1 MPGKETAAWRAKG
14 LEEREKTLRWPKRA
28 PSQVPQRRQHPACLG
43 TGVLSYQRR
52 SSRRLRLRSRWRSL
66 GIRRRALLR
75 GAGGLRLLP
84 AHCCWVLGEPH
95 WSGAQTVQTWVT
107 AGCGDWWGVGT
118 HNLRRSLAALCT
130 IFAGNKWLGRIRG
143 RWVFFD
149 PWLALPS
156 EGRRG
161 PGRLPVPCGEKRNG
175 SNYSLALP
183 EGMLA
188 TTRMLLSMMWT
199 LLEGPGSRYRLST
212 NLWRTGDTQ
221 HAGPRLTLG
230 GHGEGVGRVSHLG
243 HGSPK
248 TGSQAGRRLASC
260 GSKGSPREGDLGWK
274 GSPVRPPT
282 PSRTSSNPASPLG
295 HALEQSLDSAPLPT
309 TPQLHKPPAPPIL
322 HMGTHPGMLGGGHG
336 GCCSSSENSGQ
347 SEQPGPGI
355 IGSCGEEVGLDTERD
370 RGCCNCR
377 AKKLSCCFQHHTGK
391 AVPKHC
397 PCHQGSEWPLPHF
410 ALSLPSVL
418 QMLTLSPTTTPSP
431 GTSSLQS
438 PQVVGCLPSHPSVVG
453 GDSRGVPISHP
464 PHSKG
469 SHHGQGRVQGLGA
482 GAATAYHRR

>member
-14 LEEREKTLRWPKRA
+14 LEEREKTLRWRKRA

-52 SSRRLRLRSRWRSL
+52 SSRGLRLRSRWRSL
-66 GIRRRALLR
+66 GIRRWALPR

-107 AGCGDWWGVGT
+107 AGCGDRWGAGT

-130 IFAGNKWLGRIRG
+130 IFAGNKWLGRIRR

-161 PGRLPVPCGEKRNG
+161 PGGLPVPCGEKHNG

-188 TTRMLLSMMWT
+188 TTRMLLSMMWA
-199 LLEGPGSRYRLST
+199 LPEGPGSRYRLST

-230 GHGEGVGRVSHLG
+230 GHGEGVGCVSHLG

-282 PSRTSSNPASPLG
+282 PPPRAG
-295 HALEQSLDSAPLPT
+295 
-309 TPQLHKPPAPPIL
+309 PAPTL
-322 HMGTHPGMLGGGHG
+322 HHLLAMHWSRAWTQHP
-336 GCCSSSENSGQ
+336 
-347 SEQPGPGI
+347 
-355 IGSCGEEVGLDTERD
+355 
-370 RGCCNCR
+370 
-377 AKKLSCCFQHHTGK
+377 
-391 AVPKHC
+391 C
-397 PCHQGSEWPLPHF
+397 P
-410 ALSLPSVL
+410 
-418 QMLTLSPTTTPSP
+418 
-431 GTSSLQS
+431 
-438 PQVVGCLPSHPSVVG
+438 
-453 GDSRGVPISHP
+453 P
-464 PHSKG
+464 PHSCTRPLLPPPFTWAPTLACWG
-469 SHHGQGRVQGLGA
+469 EARV
-482 GAATAYHRR
+482 GAAPHQGIQASQSSQDQASLGPAEGRWV